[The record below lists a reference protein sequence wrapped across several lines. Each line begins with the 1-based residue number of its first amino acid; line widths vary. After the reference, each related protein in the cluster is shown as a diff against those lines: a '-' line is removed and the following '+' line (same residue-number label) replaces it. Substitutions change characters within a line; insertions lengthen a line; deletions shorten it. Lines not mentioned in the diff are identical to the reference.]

1 MPSET
6 MTHEEQLAKEGWIK
20 KFTCDADRVDEFVEM
35 YESIGFEV
43 RVESVSPDDP
53 ALTCQACFVGNREGY
68 KTIYT
73 RPMETTNSPKTEVK

>member
-1 MPSET
+1 MSENT
-6 MTHEEQLAKEGWIK
+6 ALTRDERLAREGWKK

-43 RVESVSPDDP
+43 RVEPVSPDDP
-53 ALTCQACFVGNREGY
+53 DLTCQACFGGNREGY

-73 RPMETTNSPKTEVK
+73 RPKKS

>member
-1 MPSET
+1 MP
-6 MTHEEQLAKEGWIK
+6 EEKIPTRDERYAQEGWTK

-43 RVESVSPDDP
+43 RVEPVSPDDP
-53 ALTCQACFVGNREGY
+53 DLTCQACFVGNREEY

-73 RPMETTNSPKTEVK
+73 RRIGKKGLRTED

>member
-1 MPSET
+1 
-6 MTHEEQLAKEGWIK
+6 MTQKKMTRDERLASEGWRK

-43 RVESVSPDDP
+43 RVEPVFSDDP
-53 ALTCQACFVGNREGY
+53 DLTCQICFGGNRESY

-73 RPMETTNSPKTEVK
+73 RPAENRKV